1 MVHWTWQWKDN
12 LSATSVT
19 QLDLECFTLISVG
32 DEDPK
37 ITQKMEQKYI
47 RLTDICLYH
56 QVLGWTGHSV
66 QLLAATYQ
74 HQVTGNRTKSGTFV
88 RHVPLNS
95 ALLTSVFCTLH
106 SPSDQDILQKKKI
119 SVSKSSVSHN
129 ISNIKLGEKINKH
142 HYLYRENRCVNK
154 TFDFSDWQLYS
165 SCPGWIKHT
174 FGIIIIII
182 KSCCDWTIPKPNW
195 WSILMT

>member
-19 QLDLECFTLISVG
+19 QLDMECFTLISVG

-66 QLLAATYQ
+66 QLLVAIYL
-74 HQVTGNRTKSGTFV
+74 HQVNRTKSGTFV
-88 RHVPLNS
+88 RHVPLYVS
-95 ALLTSVFCTLH
+95 ALLTSVFCTLY
-106 SPSDQDILQKKKI
+106 SPSDQDILQKMKI
-119 SVSKSSVSHN
+119 SISKSSVSHN
-129 ISNIKLGEKINKH
+129 ISNIKLGEKN
-142 HYLYRENRCVNK
+142 
-154 TFDFSDWQLYS
+154 Q
-165 SCPGWIKHT
+165 
-174 FGIIIIII
+174 
-182 KSCCDWTIPKPNW
+182 
-195 WSILMT
+195 